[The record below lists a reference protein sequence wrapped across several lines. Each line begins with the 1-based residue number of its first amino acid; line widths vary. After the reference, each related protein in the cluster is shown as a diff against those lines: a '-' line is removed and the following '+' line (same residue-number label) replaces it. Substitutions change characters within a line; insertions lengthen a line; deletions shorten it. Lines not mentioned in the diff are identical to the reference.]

1 MTPADPAAARLSS
14 VNVGIARPLLA
25 SGRRVLSAIGKQP
38 VAGPV
43 AVARLGLAGDEQ
55 ADPSVHGGLDKAV
68 YAYPAEHLALWQA
81 KRREHGVSLW
91 DEMLPPGFVGENLTL
106 QGLLEAQVWVGDELH
121 FPDCVLRVT
130 APREPCYK
138 FNAVMGYSQAAR
150 DMMLAGCSGFYLA
163 VKHSGTI
170 EAGQCCTL
178 VPGQR
183 GLSIA
188 EAFQARRIKHLR

>member
-1 MTPADPAAARLSS
+1 MTPADPAAARLIS
-14 VNVGIARPLLA
+14 VNLGIARPLLA
-25 SGRRVLSAIGKQP
+25 SGRRVLSAIGKEP

-43 AVARLGLAGDEQ
+43 AVVRLGLAF
-55 ADPSVHGGLDKAV
+55 
-68 YAYPAEHLALWQA
+68 WQA
-81 KRREHGVSLW
+81 KRLEHSVSLW
-91 DEMLPPGFVGENLTL
+91 DEVLPSGFVGENLSL

-121 FPDCVLRVT
+121 FPGCVLRVT

-138 FNAVMGYSQAAR
+138 FNAVMGYPQAAR
-150 DMMLAGCSGFYLA
+150 DMMLAGCCGFYLA
-163 VKHSGTI
+163 VKQGGTI
-170 EAGQCCTL
+170 EAGQYGTL